1 MTARTALP
9 AVLALL
15 VGCGQGGHTEGD
27 ALDDQDVSGQEDV
40 LDDLIEDAAEED
52 PGEDEDDPEPEPLVW
67 PNEDCAASSH
77 PCLMEIHDRITLMRP
92 RVLALNFIN
101 HRSMAEMHDQLTEVI
116 AAFTEGSR
124 PHGYSDPGAE
134 PAMIYELAYEIDL
147 RDETPPTDWPYNNST
162 LFPREDPV
170 EGYWGFDYE
179 QLFTPEFADL
189 YGIQDPSDPSRN
201 LDLCELANLGLVHE
215 VWLYGDQDVPDGSA
229 AELLEIKPYYD
240 EDRVRIDFPMNRC
253 AGNGCFDDEDLIPE
267 HCTSS
272 IRISWNNNTRGPGC
286 FMENFSHAFESIGAR
301 DPRQIPTLSKDFM
314 RFAAFDLDERYGL
327 AFDSWYVCP
336 YGEPCL
342 SYESVTSVSY
352 DISGLTGT
360 IDPYDPVCGNVH
372 FIPNGRQ
379 HYDLDSPYPVLSTCE
394 GFGLREG
401 TDGGDMLR
409 PFTSGSFAAYR
420 DMAHD
425 CMGAYLVFWMQS
437 WPGPGSTAVGLDGEV
452 MLSWWPYVYY

>member
-1 MTARTALP
+1 MTARVPA
-9 AVLALL
+9 AVLFVALA
-15 VGCGQGGHTEGD
+15 GCGGPGRSEGD
-27 ALDDQDVSGQEDV
+27 AVDEAEEDA
-40 LDDLIEDAAEED
+40 LEDTLEDAADD
-52 PGEDEDDPEPEPLVW
+52 PGEEEDDPEPEPLAW
-67 PNEDCAASSH
+67 PNEDCAASSD
-77 PCLMEIHDRITLMRP
+77 PCLMEIHERITQMRP
-92 RVLALNFIN
+92 RVLALNFVN
-101 HRSMAEMHDQLTEVI
+101 HRTMAEMRDQLEEVI

-124 PHGYSDPGAE
+124 PHGYSDPDAG
-134 PAMIYELAYEIDL
+134 PAMVYELAYEIDL

-179 QLFTPEFADL
+179 QLFTEAFADL
-189 YGIQDPSDPSRN
+189 YGIADPSDPSRN
-201 LDLCELANLGLVHE
+201 LDLCELATHGLVHE
-215 VWLYGDQDVPDGSA
+215 VWVYGDQDVPDGSA

-240 EDRVRIDFPMNRC
+240 EDRVRVDFPMNRC
-253 AGNGCFDDEDLIPE
+253 AGNGCFDDEDHIPE

-272 IRISWNNNTRGPGC
+272 IRISWFNNTRGPGC

-314 RFAAFDLDERYGL
+314 RFAGFDLDDRYGL

-342 SYESVTSVSY
+342 AYESTTSVSY

-379 HYDLDSPYPVLSTCE
+379 HYDLESPYPVLTTCE
-394 GFGLREG
+394 GFGLREDG
-401 TDGGDMLR
+401 ETDVLR
-409 PFTSGSFAAYR
+409 PFTTASFAAYR

-437 WPGPGSTAVGLDGEV
+437 WPQLNNPSSAAWGCS
-452 MLSWWPYVYY
+452 